1 MYPPI
6 SWGSIRSDLEL
17 KLQGIVILFFP
28 KSCCPMLAIVT
39 ERRFIKPEWG
49 GQGAFDSFA

>member
-1 MYPPI
+1 MYPLI
-6 SWGSIRSDLEL
+6 SWGNIRSDLEL
-17 KLQGIVILFFP
+17 KLQGIVILFFL

-49 GQGAFDSFA
+49 GQVIFDSLA